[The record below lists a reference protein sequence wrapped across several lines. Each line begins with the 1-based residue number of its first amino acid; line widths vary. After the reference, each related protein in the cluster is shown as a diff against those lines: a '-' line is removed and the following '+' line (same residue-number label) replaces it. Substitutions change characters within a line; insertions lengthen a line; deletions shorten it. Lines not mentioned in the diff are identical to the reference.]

1 MKKLNFRTD
10 MEAVK
15 QNQMKILKHKNFI
28 LQFLNS
34 LGGIY
39 SRLYTHTQSQIPRNT
54 DAQRQY
60 ELKHKENRR
69 PKRKVEL

>member
-1 MKKLNFRTD
+1 MKKLNFRAD

-54 DAQRQY
+54 DA
-60 ELKHKENRR
+60 
-69 PKRKVEL
+69 